1 MSNKKTQ
8 RDYYNELLTNYNL
21 SQEHIDFINSRLQA
35 LDKKASRTA
44 PTPTQLE
51 NIDLSNDILAW
62 LAQYPNGKT
71 TKEISNHFG
80 KTSQKI
86 TPIMKKL
93 IDSEKVSFKL
103 EKKVKIFTITNQG

>member
-35 LDKKASRTA
+35 LDKKSSRTA

-51 NIDLSNDILAW
+51 NINLSNKKKKW
-62 LAQYPNGKT
+62 LAKYPNGKT
-71 TKEISNHFG
+71 TKQIPNHFG

-86 TPIMKKL
+86 KKKKKKL

-103 EKKVKIFTITNQG
+103 EKKVKIFTVTNQG